1 MTGAGWLVL
10 LLLGGPTGARAGPD
24 EQGPALAVHADTT
37 SGGRALL
44 RIGSVL
50 GDAQLGEAL
59 RSGLPLRVR
68 VRVELW
74 RDGLLDHLESNE
86 TWTTVLLFEPLD
98 EQYIVRPPAGRVRR
112 FNDYA
117 EARAAI
123 ESQYP
128 LAIAP
133 RQPGNYYYT
142 ATLEIETLSLS
153 DLDELQ
159 RWLRGELGPAV
170 SGERSIGS
178 ALGEGAKRL
187 LIRMLGL
194 PSRRIEAKSERFTI
208 SG

>member
-1 MTGAGWLVL
+1 LIQVGWLVL
-10 LLLGGPTGARAGPD
+10 ALLAGSAGVRDGPV
-24 EQGPALAVHADTT
+24 EQGPALSVRADTA

-50 GDAQLGEAL
+50 GDQQLGDAL
-59 RSGLPLRVR
+59 RSGLPLRVK

-74 RDGLLDHLESNE
+74 RDGIFDHLESSE
-86 TWTTVLLFEPLD
+86 TWTTVVLFEPLD
-98 EQYIVRPPAGRVRR
+98 EQYIVRPPGGQVRR
-112 FNDYA
+112 FADYA
-117 EARAAI
+117 DARAAI

-133 RQPGNYYYT
+133 RRGGSYYYT

-178 ALGEGAKRL
+178 AMGEGAKRL
-187 LIRMLGL
+187 LIRILGL
-194 PSRRIEAKSERFTI
+194 PSRRIEARSQQFRI
-208 SG
+208 N

>member
-1 MTGAGWLVL
+1 MIEAGWLVL
-10 LLLGGPTGARAGPD
+10 ILLAGPAGARDGPT
-24 EQGPALAVHADTT
+24 EQGPALSVRADTT

-50 GDAQLGEAL
+50 DDQQLGDAL
-59 RSGLPLRVR
+59 RSGLPLRVK

-74 RDGLLDHLESNE
+74 RDGLFDHLESNE
-86 TWTTVLLFEPLD
+86 MWTTVVLFEPLD
-98 EQYIVRPPAGRVRR
+98 EQYIVRLPGGQVRR
-112 FNDYA
+112 FAAYG
-117 EARAAI
+117 EARAAL

-133 RQPGNYYYT
+133 RRSGRYYYT

-178 ALGEGAKRL
+178 AMGEGAKRL

-194 PSRRIEAKSERFTI
+194 PSRRIEARSDRFTI
-208 SG
+208 H

>member
-1 MTGAGWLVL
+1 LIEAGWLVL
-10 LLLGGPTGARAGPD
+10 ILLAGPAGARDGPT
-24 EQGPALAVHADTT
+24 EQGPALSVRADTT

-50 GDAQLGEAL
+50 DDQQLGDAL
-59 RSGLPLRVR
+59 RSGLPLRVK

-74 RDGLLDHLESNE
+74 RDGLFDHLESNE
-86 TWTTVLLFEPLD
+86 TWTTVVLFEPLD
-98 EQYIVRPPAGRVRR
+98 EQYIVRLPGGQVRR
-112 FNDYA
+112 FAAYG
-117 EARAAI
+117 EARAAL

-133 RQPGNYYYT
+133 RRSGRYYYT

-178 ALGEGAKRL
+178 AMGEGAKRL

-194 PSRRIEAKSERFTI
+194 PSRRIEARSDRFTI
-208 SG
+208 H